1 MPLLK
6 EGLVS
11 KSLSFKE
18 MFNMDGNLL
27 PFDLFDIV
35 DHVILGQG
43 VMILG
48 QREVWVEREESFWN
62 SLCMLGLFYQL

>member
-48 QREVWVEREESFWN
+48 QREVWVEREESF
-62 SLCMLGLFYQL
+62 

>member
-1 MPLLK
+1 MSLWKDCLLVKMPLLK

-48 QREVWVEREESFWN
+48 QREVWVEREESF
-62 SLCMLGLFYQL
+62 